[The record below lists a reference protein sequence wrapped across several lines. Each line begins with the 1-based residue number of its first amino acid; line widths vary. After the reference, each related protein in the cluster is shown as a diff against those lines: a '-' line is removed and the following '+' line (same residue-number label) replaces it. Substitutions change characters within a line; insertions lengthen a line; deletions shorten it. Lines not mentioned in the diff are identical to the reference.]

1 MKILLLVS
9 DFIIPVIVLLI
20 VVFGCLKRVNLYEAF
35 SDGAKEGLKTVVEIL
50 PTLIGLLVAVE
61 VVRAGG
67 LLECLTNLLKP
78 LEVALGFPAELAPLT
93 LVRLVSS
100 SGSIGAFDRY
110 FYAVW
115 TRLFFGACGFGDD
128 ELYRNCVLYHEFI
141 FYVYQNNKNK
151 THAFLC
157 IDGKYCRRFYGR
169 NTCGTDIR

>member
-67 LLECLTNLLKP
+67 LLEWLTNLLKP
-78 LEVALGFPAELAPLT
+78 LEVFYTMSLYFMSIKVTKTRHTLFCALMANIAGVFMALI
-93 LVRLVSS
+93 LVER
-100 SGSIGAFDRY
+100 I
-110 FYAVW
+110 
-115 TRLFFGACGFGDD
+115 FG
-128 ELYRNCVLYHEFI
+128 R
-141 FYVYQNNKNK
+141 
-151 THAFLC
+151 
-157 IDGKYCRRFYGR
+157 
-169 NTCGTDIR
+169 